1 MDDVGAHRK
10 GDIRELYLRALRNS
24 VPSGWKYTVKVWA
37 LPGTGIDPVYWHMEG
52 GLKDP
57 DHDVLVFNKTGN
69 NMPKKD
75 FYLIEFDLQDHSGL
89 GLSFEPNPMNAF
101 WVAMG
106 NSNSAPPCPTSPSY
120 CDSVYAVSTDSDGGT
135 LTVRND
141 DMEVQM
147 FSFSLG
153 FISNK
158 DGLHYRYDPG
168 GNNQDGGYSS

>member
-24 VPSGWKYTVKVWA
+24 VRSGWKYTVKVWA
-37 LPGTGIDPVYWHMEG
+37 LPGTGIDPIYWHMEG

-120 CDSVYAVSTDSDGGT
+120 CDSVYAVSTDSDGGK

-153 FISNK
+153 FVSSK
-158 DGLHYRYDPG
+158 DGSHYRYDPG

>member
-37 LPGTGIDPVYWHMEG
+37 LPGTGIDPIYWHMEG